1 MGKNIDKKTIA
12 KAPNPNEKLKV
23 EAAKELGLFDKVKRI
38 GWNMLTAQETG
49 KIGAVVKKK
58 LRNCKIN
65 S

>member
-1 MGKNIDKKTIA
+1 MGKNIDKKTIV

>member
-1 MGKNIDKKTIA
+1 MGKNIKKNKQKTPDP
-12 KAPNPNEKLKV
+12 KEKLKL
-23 EAAKELGLFDKVKRI
+23 EAATELGLFDKVKRI
-38 GWNMLTAQETG
+38 GWDMLTAQETG